1 MGIIITPSMFIYIT
15 WKNKGGKELKTMVDH
30 TKVQTFISAMLER
43 GVEPEVL
50 LPEEVDFKPRSISPL
65 LNHIS

>member
-1 MGIIITPSMFIYIT
+1 
-15 WKNKGGKELKTMVDH
+15 MVDH